1 MFSVVPKRESI
12 QIYTPNTVTVS
23 HCVNE
28 STRKPKA
35 GVGGWVVTV
44 SQPIGSS
51 SCGHLKCSLYP
62 RSAVTHL
69 ATWHTAASQSM
80 WVSFCFVFLS
90 ATAGGLW
97 NLSSLT
103 RDQPRSRRQ
112 WKKEVL
118 TTGPPG
124 NSHQSPPCIERMIQ
138 GINKGPNGMCWE
150 MELMKS
156 SAGRGQWAWWEHDKA
171 VTVAHLWLGKMVG
184 LPKPLYSQMCSQ
196 GQSGKDD
203 KENGDRCQ
211 STMTH
216 EASVR
221 ATGST
226 FSPLNF
232 EP

>member
-112 WKKEVL
+112 WKQEVL

-124 NSHQSPPCIERMIQ
+124 NSSPITTMYWTNDSR
-138 GINKGPNGMCWE
+138 NKQRTKRDVLGDGADEVISRTWTMS
-150 MELMKS
+150 MMGTRRGGD
-156 SAGRGQWAWWEHDKA
+156 GR
-171 VTVAHLWLGKMVG
+171 
-184 LPKPLYSQMCSQ
+184 
-196 GQSGKDD
+196 
-203 KENGDRCQ
+203 
-211 STMTH
+211 
-216 EASVR
+216 
-221 ATGST
+221 
-226 FSPLNF
+226 SPLAW
-232 EP
+232 EDGGAP